1 MKKITKTGLP
11 ENLKSGVESLS
22 GVSMQDVKVH
32 FNLEKPVQLNAQA
45 FLQGSDIIIASG
57 EEKHLPHEVW
67 HVVQQSQGRV
77 QPTNH
82 LEQDININN
91 APDLEKEADEMGLK
105 ATKKSENLNS
115 K

>member
-11 ENLKSGVESLS
+11 ENLKSRVESLS

-45 FLQGSDIIIASG
+45 FLQGSAIKIAIG
-57 EEKHLPHEVW
+57 EEKHLPQEAW
-67 HVVQQSQGRV
+67 HVVQQAQGKV

-82 LEQDININN
+82 LEQGININN

-105 ATKKSENLNS
+105 AMKMRENLNS

>member
-22 GVSMQDVKVH
+22 GVSIQDVKVH

-45 FLQGSDIIIASG
+45 FLQGSDIKIAIG

-77 QPTNH
+77 QATRQ
-82 LEQDININN
+82 LGQEMSINN